1 MSDLNRATLRR
12 FFVLGYD
19 DLRARLARRFGSVEL
34 ASDALHE
41 TWLRLETAVPAGI
54 VRSPRNYLLQMAA
67 NVALKR
73 LKVERSFVTLT
84 DAKMAIGISDDAPDP
99 ECAAI
104 ASSEVAMLAKA
115 LSELTPRRREI
126 LLASRL
132 DGIQLWAIAE
142 RLGVSQR
149 LVEIELKHA
158 LAHCALR
165 VDRNVI
171 KRFGPRSPQGS
182 QAEEEDPG

>member
-1 MSDLNRATLRR
+1 MNDSNRDTLRR

-19 DLRARLARRFGSVEL
+19 ELRARLTRRFGSVEL

-41 TWLRLETAVPAGI
+41 TWLRLENAAPADV
-54 VRSPRNYLLQMAA
+54 VRSPKHYLLQMAA

-73 LKVERSFVTLT
+73 LRAENAFVTLT
-84 DAKMAIGISDDAPDP
+84 DAKMAVGIIDDAPDP
-99 ECAAI
+99 ECAAM
-104 ASSEVAMLAKA
+104 ARSEVAALAKA
-115 LSELTPRRREI
+115 LSELTPRRRDI

-132 DGIQLWAIAE
+132 ESIPLWAIAE

-165 VDRNVI
+165 LERNVI
-171 KRFGPRSPQGS
+171 KRFGPRSSEGS
-182 QAEEEDPG
+182 QTRETPK

>member
-1 MSDLNRATLRR
+1 MSGSNRDTLRR
-12 FFVLGYD
+12 FFLLGYD
-19 DLRARLARRFGSVEL
+19 ELRARLTRRFGSVEL
-34 ASDALHE
+34 ASDVLHE
-41 TWLRLETAVPAGI
+41 TWLRIDSAVPAGI

-73 LKVERSFVTLT
+73 LKAENGFVTLT
-84 DAKMAIGISDDAPDP
+84 DAKMAVGIVDDMPDP
-99 ECAAI
+99 ESAAM
-104 ASSEVAMLAKA
+104 ARSEVAVLARA

-132 DGIQLWAIAE
+132 EGIQLWAIAE

-165 VDRNVI
+165 VGRSAV
-171 KRFGPRSPQGS
+171 KRFGPSPSKRSQTDGGP
-182 QAEEEDPG
+182 D